1 MISFKK
7 KIKKFAVPALC
18 LTILGAGAGVTV
30 NAADYSCTK
39 TVGINTANGSG
50 SVKATT
56 TRHTTGNSKWD
67 TYSVGYSSV
76 SGTKSCVSNSKEL
89 YTSDSKAQYKY
100 TLSIT
105 LYSYAYG
112 SGSANVD
119 YYFNGSKVY

>member
-39 TVGINTANGSG
+39 TVGINTAIGSG
-50 SVKATT
+50 SA
-56 TRHTTGNSKWD
+56 KWD